1 MSLSTKEAL
10 AGEYTHIAAHSRQR
24 CRMLAKRYQ
33 SLLASLT
40 TVPVCAV
47 CEDVVAQQGK
57 LLESAELYES
67 ILESLSGMPGVEWSE
82 LPPVREKLASV
93 LHQDQRLQGE
103 HDRL

>member
-1 MSLSTKEAL
+1 
-10 AGEYTHIAAHSRQR
+10 
-24 CRMLAKRYQ
+24 
-33 SLLASLT
+33 
-40 TVPVCAV
+40 
-47 CEDVVAQQGK
+47 VAQQGK